1 VYRRYNNGMVLRTS
15 PPTPVGKCF
24 ARTDHALFA
33 RHIGVHDCHAD
44 HCRVYEQ
51 PVTELSA
58 NPSTA
63 FVQAQALVAQWM
75 DKHPGF
81 TLDTWRLEPGR
92 GA

>member
-1 VYRRYNNGMVLRTS
+1 MLYSLVISVCMVST
-15 PPTPVGKCF
+15 PT
-24 ARTDHALFA
+24 D
-33 RHIGVHDCHAD
+33 
-44 HCRVYEQ
+44 CRVYEQ

-63 FVQAQALVAQWM
+63 FIQAQTLVAQWM

-81 TLDTWRLEPGR
+81 KLDTWRLEPGR

>member
-1 VYRRYNNGMVLRTS
+1 MIGA
-15 PPTPVGKCF
+15 PT
-24 ARTDHALFA
+24 D
-33 RHIGVHDCHAD
+33 
-44 HCRVYEQ
+44 CRVYEQ

-63 FVQAQALVAQWM
+63 FIQAQSLVAQWL

-81 TLDTWRLEPGR
+81 KLDRWHLEPGR

>member
-1 VYRRYNNGMVLRTS
+1 MLYSLVISVCMVST
-15 PPTPVGKCF
+15 PT
-24 ARTDHALFA
+24 
-33 RHIGVHDCHAD
+33 DC
-44 HCRVYEQ
+44 RIYEQ

-63 FVQAQALVAQWM
+63 FIQAQSLVAQWM

-81 TLDTWRLEPGR
+81 KLARWRLEPGR